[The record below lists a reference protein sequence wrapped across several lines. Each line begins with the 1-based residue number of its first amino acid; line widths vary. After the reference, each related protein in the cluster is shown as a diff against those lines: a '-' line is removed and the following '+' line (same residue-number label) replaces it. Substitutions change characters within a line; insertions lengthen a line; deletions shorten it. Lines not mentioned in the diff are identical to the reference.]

1 MRTAIILVGGEAR
14 RAGGQEKYF
23 FSYRGQTFIAR
34 LIDTLSGVVDE
45 IVVVARDA
53 DQCTRFAEIEGI
65 RVVQDIRR
73 GIGPIGGL
81 HAGVRHAHGEML
93 FVVACDMPCVHPGV
107 IELLFSLIDEFDA
120 VIPAWN
126 REMLEPLHAVY
137 RRSAVMDYIE
147 SHESLSL
154 RDMVWSMNARYVNVH
169 ELQRIDP
176 HLRTFTNINKV
187 EDLHDLHRLTG
198 P

>member
-53 DQCTRFAEIEGI
+53 DQCSRFAEIEGI

-187 EDLHDLHRLTG
+187 EDLHDLHRLSG